1 MGYLLHGVAHRL
13 GRPRGKARKR
23 SRELFRRTPLPS
35 WRKRGRK
42 ALRLSRKSLRRW
54 RVRSAR
60 AAANRRDRLRLPRAG
75 VEAPLAAFIGAR
87 PGDAIP
93 PDYRDL
99 WSLYTTVRRR
109 KPKVLL
115 EFGSGCSTLVLALA
129 LSRNG
134 IGHLWS
140 VDSEEKWAAA
150 TEPALIELRS
160 LVTIVRS
167 PIAEDDRDVPGFTHS
182 RIPDLRPDFVYVDV
196 SLPYETSLIR
206 CCRYRDN
213 PPTRLSD
220 HDRRAEGH
228 RSISEQAPEPPAH
241 ARASIRRLAP
251 HRNTQLSA

>member
-1 MGYLLHGVAHRL
+1 MEYLLHGVAHRL
-13 GRPRGKARKR
+13 GRLRGKARKR
-23 SRELFRRTPLPS
+23 SRELF
-35 WRKRGRK
+35 
-42 ALRLSRKSLRRW
+42 
-54 RVRSAR
+54 SAR
-60 AAANRRDRLRLPRAG
+60 RSRAG
-75 VEAPLAAFIGAR
+75 GSEAAKPSGSVGRASGGGGSAPCEQPQTGAIVRARSQPKRNR
-87 PGDAIP
+87 P
-93 PDYRDL
+93 
-99 WSLYTTVRRR
+99 
-109 KPKVLL
+109 
-115 EFGSGCSTLVLALA
+115 
-129 LSRNG
+129 
-134 IGHLWS
+134 LWS

-206 CCRYRDN
+206 CCRYRGN